1 MQTCD
6 PFKARQAFK
15 LRFWKNIGIAL
26 GVFVSLVWILQFF
39 LSFFLTDV
47 IALAVAFILFFFY
60 LRKRIFGITCSGCT
74 NYIETDTP
82 WKCGHCGTNN
92 IQVYDFPFVNRCG
105 NNDCELEPKAYKCHH
120 CGQMI
125 FLSNDRN
132 ENNFAQCVN
141 MKEIPKPVL
150 GQKDANVDELAKRM
164 KDIKI
169 TELDIQKAKLDI
181 EHNALKADL
190 EPKKVKTPYQEL
202 EEYYLSMVGNE
213 EAARKWRVAIDEEFK
228 LDKDE
233 REKRHIIV
241 DQWVTN
247 RLK

>member
-1 MQTCD
+1 
-6 PFKARQAFK
+6 
-15 LRFWKNIGIAL
+15 
-26 GVFVSLVWILQFF
+26 
-39 LSFFLTDV
+39 
-47 IALAVAFILFFFY
+47 
-60 LRKRIFGITCSGCT
+60 
-74 NYIETDTP
+74 
-82 WKCGHCGTNN
+82 
-92 IQVYDFPFVNRCG
+92 
-105 NNDCELEPKAYKCHH
+105 
-120 CGQMI
+120 
-125 FLSNDRN
+125 
-132 ENNFAQCVN
+132 